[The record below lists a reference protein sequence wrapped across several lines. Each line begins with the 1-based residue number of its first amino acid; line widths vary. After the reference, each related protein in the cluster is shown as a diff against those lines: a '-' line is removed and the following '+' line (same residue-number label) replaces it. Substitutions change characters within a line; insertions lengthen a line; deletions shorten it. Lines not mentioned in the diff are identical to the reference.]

1 MRINTTRIELT
12 VLAAAL
18 VTLIA
23 LALAPAWSGTAFG
36 QEASTSTRQQP
47 ASKGTRTVGDGQKA
61 TVEGIVI
68 KRDPEAFTVRGTD
81 SAETIVVLTSKTE
94 IKTVRKGLFR
104 SDKVSNASE
113 IVRGLRLSVDGR
125 GNSEGQLVAR
135 KVRFDEQDLRTA
147 QSLES
152 RVDPVE
158 AEANATQAQANATQ
172 ALAEANQKRIT
183 TVEESAQ
190 VLSGQVD
197 ELAGVANAARAAA
210 NNAQATADKAQAGAN
225 GANERISSLDDY
237 DVLTTITVQ
246 FKRGSAVLS
255 RAAKA
260 KLDEAAQ
267 TIQNE
272 NFKGWLL
279 AIVGY
284 ADSTGNTS
292 RNRSLSQ
299 RRANTVINYL
309 VTERDLPMRRLIQPF
324 GYGSAHPVAS
334 NDTREGRALNRR
346 AEIRVMVNKGI
357 APQSGSQE
365 KTGVIQLTNLP

>member
-1 MRINTTRIELT
+1 MKVNTMRVTT
-12 VLAAAL
+12 LAAAFA
-18 VTLIA
+18 TL
-23 LALAPAWSGTAFG
+23 LTVAPARWGRAFG
-36 QEASTSTRQQP
+36 QDDNATAPQQNAVERTR
-47 ASKGTRTVGDGQKA
+47 SIGDGQKA
-61 TVEGIVI
+61 TIEGIVI
-68 KRDPEAFTVRGTD
+68 KRDPEGFTVRGTD
-81 SAETIVVLTSKTE
+81 GAETIVVLTSKTE
-94 IKTVRKGLFR
+94 IKIVRKGLFR

-113 IVRGLRLSVDGR
+113 IVRGLRLSVEGR

-135 KVRFDEQDLRTA
+135 NVRFDEQDLRTA

-158 AEANATQAQANATQ
+158 AEANATQA
-172 ALAEANQKRIT
+172 LAEANQKRIGA
-183 TVEESAQ
+183 VEEDAQ
-190 VLSGQVD
+190 ILSGQVD
-197 ELAGVANAARAAA
+197 ELSSVAIAARTAA
-210 NNAQATADKAQAGAN
+210 NNAQTTADKAQADAN

-237 DVLTTITVQ
+237 DVLKTITVQ
-246 FKRGSAVLS
+246 FKPGSAVLS

-292 RNRSLSQ
+292 KNHSLSQ
-299 RRANTVINYL
+299 RRANAVINYL
-309 VTERDLPMRRLIQPF
+309 VTEHDLPMRRLIQPF

-357 APQSGSQE
+357 ALQNGSQE
-365 KTGVIQLTNLP
+365 KTGMVQLTNLP

>member
-1 MRINTTRIELT
+1 MAQHSQHYLHSPWRPPVGDVHLAKRAAQQQNAVERTRSI
-12 VLAAAL
+12 
-18 VTLIA
+18 
-23 LALAPAWSGTAFG
+23 
-36 QEASTSTRQQP
+36 
-47 ASKGTRTVGDGQKA
+47 GDGQKA
-61 TVEGIVI
+61 TIEGIVI
-68 KRDPEAFTVRGTD
+68 KRDPEGFTVRGTD
-81 SAETIVVLTSKTE
+81 GAETIVVLTSKTE

-113 IVRGLRLSVDGR
+113 IVRGLRLSVEAR

-135 KVRFDEQDLRTA
+135 NVRFDEQDLRTA

-158 AEANATQAQANATQ
+158 AEANATQAQANTTQ
-172 ALAEANQKRIT
+172 ALAEANQKRIGA
-183 TVEESAQ
+183 VEEDAQ
-190 VLSGQVD
+190 ILSGQVD
-197 ELAGVANAARAAA
+197 ELSSVAIAARTAA
-210 NNAQATADKAQAGAN
+210 NNAQTTADKAQADAN

-237 DVLTTITVQ
+237 DVLKTITVQ
-246 FKRGSAVLS
+246 FKPGSAVLS

-272 NFKGWLL
+272 NSKGWLL

-284 ADSTGNTS
+284 ADSIGNTS

-299 RRANTVINYL
+299 RRANAVINYL
-309 VTERDLPMRRLIQPF
+309 VTEHDLPMRRLIQPF

-357 APQSGSQE
+357 APQNGSQE
-365 KTGVIQLTNLP
+365 KTGVVQLTNLP